1 VVALEFDGVAVEVAA
16 RAAEVLELLQDFGE
30 VVFGG
35 RKAGDDRDYLTL
47 LSLLD
52 TELELLGAIGN
63 GQGLWPGIGRALAL
77 GFDLFTLG
85 ATGFTIPLG
94 TGEEA

>member
-1 VVALEFDGVAVEVAA
+1 MVALEFDGVAVEVAA
-16 RAAEVLELLQDFGE
+16 GAAEVLELLQDLGE

-77 GFDLFTLG
+77 GFGLIALRTV
-85 ATGFTIPLG
+85 GFTIPLG
-94 TGEEA
+94 SGK

>member
-1 VVALEFDGVAVEVAA
+1 MVALEFDGVAVEGAA

-52 TELELLGAIGN
+52 TELELLGAIGDSKCN
-63 GQGLWPGIGRALAL
+63 RASSGRALAL
-77 GFDLFTLG
+77 GFGLIALRTV
-85 ATGFTIPLG
+85 GFTIPLG
-94 TGEEA
+94 SGK